1 MASLVPVEPTI
12 GSKRKN
18 ALALD
23 KQELIKPARKRLRSS
38 ELDSLGPQ
46 IITEALVSQAE
57 HGAVNIVSN
66 GQHGSPKTDGEK
78 LNGYHRDSS
87 VGETTGLDSPQNEDD
102 VLDEEPEKAAC
113 TDGFA
118 PPTSLVSTGHL
129 QSSSDALLTTDCVE
143 PALSPHCGA
152 LGVSEV
158 EGDFRQVRSPPEAL
172 NKRCILDHNQSFFAN
187 AKSCST
193 EINTLSP
200 QHNVQ
205 TATTGQKSLAAGVP
219 SCKDIKGIQSETE
232 DLSSTTI
239 TESVELVPIPNKLFW
254 RNNNNL
260 CWLDS
265 MLVALVN
272 CRSLRKC
279 KPEDE
284 PQQSSVWQ
292 LIRGY
297 EDICAAIQVH
307 QQPGRGK
314 F

>member
-1 MASLVPVEPTI
+1 MASLVPVEPAI
-12 GSKRKN
+12 GNKRKN
-18 ALALD
+18 ALALE

-38 ELDSLGPQ
+38 ELDRLGPQ

-57 HGAVNIVSN
+57 HGAVNIVSD
-66 GQHGSPKTDGEK
+66 GQYGSLKTDGEK

-87 VGETTGLDSPQNEDD
+87 VGE
-102 VLDEEPEKAAC
+102 

-193 EINTLSP
+193 EINALSP
-200 QHNVQ
+200 QHNAQ